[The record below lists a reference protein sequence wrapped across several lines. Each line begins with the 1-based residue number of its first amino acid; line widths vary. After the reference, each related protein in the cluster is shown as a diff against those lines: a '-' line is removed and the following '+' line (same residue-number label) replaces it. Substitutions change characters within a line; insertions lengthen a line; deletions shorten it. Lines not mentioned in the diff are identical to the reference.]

1 MNPMEMMK
9 IAQACQTFSA
19 NHPKFLPFVN
29 AVSQGAL
36 VEGSV
41 IEIAVTTPEGK
52 KLESNLKLT
61 QSDLEFLALMKSMMP
76 KA

>member
-9 IAQACQTFSA
+9 IAQAWQTFSA

-41 IEIAVTTPEGK
+41 IEIAVSTPEGK

-61 QSDLEFLALMKSMMP
+61 QSDLEFLALMKSMLP
-76 KA
+76 KG

>member
-1 MNPMEMMK
+1 MK
-9 IAQACQTFSA
+9 IAQAWQTFSA

-29 AVSQGAL
+29 AVSQGTL

-61 QSDLEFLALMKSMMP
+61 QSDLEFLALMKSMLP
-76 KA
+76 KG

>member
-9 IAQACQTFSA
+9 IAQAWQTFSA

-29 AVSQGAL
+29 AVSQGTL

-41 IEIAVTTPEGK
+41 IEIAVITPEGK

-61 QSDLEFLALMKSMMP
+61 QSDLEFIALLKSMMP
-76 KA
+76 KG

>member
-9 IAQACQTFSA
+9 IAQAWQTFSA

-29 AVSQGAL
+29 AVSQVAL

-41 IEIAVTTPEGK
+41 IEVAVTTPEGK
-52 KLESNLKLT
+52 RRESNLKLT
-61 QSDLEFLALMKSMMP
+61 QSDLEFLALLKSMMP